1 MSILTITLDTKPV
14 IAKVRGIA
22 DKQIPFATAL
32 ALTRTAQDAQAEIR
46 RQMPQ
51 RFTVRNNWIQKGV
64 IIRKATKQDL
74 AALVI
79 DRDDFM
85 TIQETGGTKTP
96 RGRSVA
102 VPQAVRVNKRGIV
115 PRTQRP
121 SALVGKPNI
130 FRAVIRGVDGLW
142 QRVGPKGRGIKLLY
156 VLKPSVPIKP
166 RFGFFETVRGVAVDR
181 FTTQFELAFAH
192 AVRTAR

>member
-1 MSILTITLDTKPV
+1 MIFTVTLDTKPV
-14 IAKVRGIA
+14 IAAVRGIA
-22 DKQIPFATAL
+22 DRQIPFATAL
-32 ALTRTAQDAQAEIR
+32 ALTRTAQDVQAEIR

-51 RFTVRNNWIQKGV
+51 RFTVRNAWIQKGV

-74 AALVI
+74 TALVI

-85 TIQETGGTKTP
+85 TLQETGGIKVP

-115 PRTQRP
+115 PRAQRP
-121 SALVGKPNI
+121 SALKGNPAV
-130 FRAVIRGVDGLW
+130 FRATIRGVDGLW
-142 QRVGPKGRGIKLLY
+142 QRTGRKGRGLKLLY
-156 VLKPSVPIKP
+156 AMKPSVPIKP
-166 RFGFFETVRGVAVDR
+166 RFGFFQTAESVARER
-181 FTTQFELAFAH
+181 FARQFEAAFEQ